1 MGSYLT
7 SAMQGVQTAAGNVAG
22 NVGNMVQSTPVG
34 QLATGAIQNG
44 VGPTLAQLGQN
55 VGQQTGL
62 GNIAQGLQS
71 LFGGGEA
78 GHLADLGQQVPAGV
92 ELAGPSSTFT
102 GGTGPGGFMHGML
115 EGFRGTLGDNGPD
128 VSGAMQTGGG
138 VGEFIA
144 FLDRMNRRG
153 AGGDL
158 GGIVGPSAL
167 TQPTMQRVTK
177 MAPGYQVAPEPR
189 GLLTNLISGIT
200 YGILDKPVD
209 SPGAQPAVGFF
220 PRVG

>member
-7 SAMQGVQTAAGNVAG
+7 SAMQGVQTAAGNAG
-22 NVGNMVQSTPVG
+22 NYLQSTPIG
-34 QLATGAIQNG
+34 QVATSAIQQG

-62 GNIAQGLQS
+62 GTVAQGLQS

-78 GHLADLGQQVPAGV
+78 GHLADLGQPVPSGV

-102 GGTGPGGFMHGML
+102 GGQGPGGFVQGML
-115 EGFRGTLGDNGPD
+115 EGFRGTAGNLGPD
-128 VSGAMQTGGG
+128 VGGAPQTGAG
-138 VGEFIA
+138 VGQFLA
-144 FLDRMNRRG
+144 FLDRMNQRG

-158 GGIVGPSAL
+158 GGLVNAGAL
-167 TQPTMQRVTK
+167 LQQTPDVMHRVTR
-177 MAPGYQVAPEPR
+177 MAPGYQVAQEPR
-189 GLLTNLISGIT
+189 GLITNLISGIT
-200 YGILDKPVD
+200 YGILDKPVENQ
-209 SPGAQPAVGFF
+209 GTAPAVGFF